1 MNKFFN
7 RSLATSL
14 TTFLFIVMGT
24 TGVFMFFHILD
35 SYTKDMHEIMGLAF
49 VAIVFL
55 HVFFN
60 WKSMKTYFAKKV
72 FLYSAIIVLVVAS
85 GFVVNVMTSS
95 EGGNAKR
102 TIIVSVLSAPLDT
115 SLAIFNT
122 NIDEAKMKLEK
133 VGFKMGN
140 ATTFQ
145 EIARENGTSPFNI
158 VSIITEK

>member
-14 TTFLFIVMGT
+14 TTFLFLVMGI

-60 WKSMKTYFAKKV
+60 WKSMKSYFTKKV
-72 FLYSAIIVLVVAS
+72 FLYSAIIVFVVAS

-102 TIIVSVLSAPLDT
+102 TIIVSVLSAPLDD
-115 SLAIFNT
+115 SLVLFNT
-122 NIDEAKMKLEK
+122 NTDEAKMKLEK
-133 VGFKMGN
+133 VGLKMGN
-140 ATTFQ
+140 ANTFQ
-145 EIARENGTSPFNI
+145 ELARENRTNPFHI
-158 VSIITEK
+158 VSIITAK